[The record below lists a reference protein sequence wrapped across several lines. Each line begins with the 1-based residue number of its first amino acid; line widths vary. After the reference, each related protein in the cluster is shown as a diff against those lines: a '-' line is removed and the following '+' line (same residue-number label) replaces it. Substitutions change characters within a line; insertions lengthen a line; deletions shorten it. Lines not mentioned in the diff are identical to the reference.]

1 MSSTL
6 YVLTGQALALQQ
18 MAFDGEIDEQTFK
31 DTMES
36 LDYEIEEKAD
46 TYAKIDKMLDAE
58 IKALAAEIT
67 RLTGR
72 KKTLENN
79 QDRLKRNLESTMIA
93 LGKTKFKTLLFS
105 FGIQKNPV
113 TVKVI
118 GKVPKRFYIPQ
129 EPKLDKKALIEYVKE
144 HGNTKYA
151 ELTQSESLRIR
162 QEE

>member
-18 MAFDGEIDEQTFK
+18 MAFDGEIDEKTFK

-36 LDYEIEEKAD
+36 LDYEIEKKAD

-79 QDRLKRNLESTMIA
+79 QDRLKRNLESSMIA

-113 TVKVI
+113 TVNVI

-162 QEE
+162 

>member
-46 TYAKIDKMLDAE
+46 SYAKIDKMLDAE
-58 IKALAAEIT
+58 IKALTAEIT
-67 RLTGR
+67 RLTSR
-72 KKTLENN
+72 KKALENN
-79 QDRLKRNLESTMIA
+79 QDRLKRNLESSMIA

-113 TVKVI
+113 TVNVI
-118 GKVPKRFYIPQ
+118 GRVPKRFYIPQ
-129 EPKLDKKALIEYVKE
+129 EPKLDKKALIEYVKK

-162 QEE
+162 

>member
-1 MSSTL
+1 MSSAL

-46 TYAKIDKMLDAE
+46 AYAKIDKMLDAE

-67 RLTGR
+67 RLTSR

-79 QDRLKRNLESTMIA
+79 QDRLKRNLESSMIA

-113 TVKVI
+113 TVNVI

-162 QEE
+162 

>member
-1 MSSTL
+1 MSNTL

-46 TYAKIDKMLDAE
+46 NYAKIDKMLEAE
-58 IKALAAEIT
+58 IKALAAEIS
-67 RLTGR
+67 RLSSR
-72 KKTLENN
+72 KKVLENK
-79 QDRLKRNLESTMIA
+79 QERLKRNLESSMIA

-105 FGIQKNPV
+105 FGIQKNPA
-113 TVKVI
+113 TVNVI

-162 QEE
+162 

>member
-1 MSSTL
+1 MSNTL

-46 TYAKIDKMLDAE
+46 NYAKIDKMLEAE
-58 IKALAAEIT
+58 IKALAAEIS
-67 RLTGR
+67 RLSSR
-72 KKTLENN
+72 KKVLENN
-79 QDRLKRNLESTMIA
+79 QERLKRNLESSMIA

-105 FGIQKNPV
+105 FGIQKNPA
-113 TVKVI
+113 TVNVI

-162 QEE
+162 